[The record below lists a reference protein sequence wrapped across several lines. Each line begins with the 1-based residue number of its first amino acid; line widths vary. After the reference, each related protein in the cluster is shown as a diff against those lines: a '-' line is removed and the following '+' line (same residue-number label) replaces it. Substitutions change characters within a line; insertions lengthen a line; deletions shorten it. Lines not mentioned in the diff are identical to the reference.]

1 MKKQIPVHD
10 TNYLKSDQICNESIN
25 AYTTKY
31 IYIYAMKIYFIINI
45 MKLVRRQNHDKF
57 LYELGQ
63 I

>member
-31 IYIYAMKIYFIINI
+31 IYICYENI
-45 MKLVRRQNHDKF
+45 FYNKYN
-57 LYELGQ
+57 ETC
-63 I
+63 